1 MTFSTAVPRIFARYP
16 RVRLSNSY
24 PALTILSN
32 SAKSLFA
39 SPSTMGIALRV
50 PLTKNSLSTAIFHD
64 STPAPFG
71 PEEHWRS
78 LTFALS
84 LLSTPL
90 SQPFAREMELDEANE
105 TKDEYDKVLLLMNHG
120 QAGINKKGHY
130 DLTKQGMG
138 SVLGLTRKTAT
149 YCTDGNQLVPG
160 LIVVAPT
167 MPCIHTALLS
177 FPQYSPHAAT
187 RRPVSWMCQSD
198 LVEHAEE
205 FQLASEREV
214 ETYFPGIDLSGHYQP
229 QNVVASSISIES
241 KVDLLQ
247 QSENFLTFLKSRNEK
262 VVVVCSHTTWLQ
274 AFCGFS
280 LTYEPR
286 SGSLESFRK
295 AEMRAVGVRF
305 GKQ

>member
-1 MTFSTAVPRIFARYP
+1 LST
-16 RVRLSNSY
+16 SY
-24 PALTILSN
+24 RALTAPSN
-32 SAKSLFA
+32 SAKSFLA
-39 SPSTMGIALRV
+39 SPSTMRTALPV
-50 PLTKNSLSTAIFHD
+50 SSNKNFLSTAIFHD
-64 STPAPFG
+64 PTPAPFG

-84 LLSTPL
+84 RLSTPL
-90 SQPFAREMELDEANE
+90 SQPFAREMELDEASE
-105 TKDEYDKVLLLMNHG
+105 TKDDYDKVLLLMNHG
-120 QAGINKKGHY
+120 QAGINKKGQY
-130 DLTKQGMG
+130 NLTKQGVG

-149 YCTDGNQLVPG
+149 YCTEGTQLVPE
-160 LIVVAPT
+160 LVVVAPT
-167 MPCIHTALLS
+167 KPCMHTALLS

-205 FQLASEREV
+205 CQLASEREV
-214 ETYFPGIDLSGHYQP
+214 ETYFPGMDLSGHYQP
-229 QNVVASSISIES
+229 QNVATDSLSIES

-247 QSENFLTFLKSRNEK
+247 QSEKFLTFVKSRNEK

-280 LTYEPR
+280 LTCEPR
-286 SGSLESFRK
+286 SGSLESFRN